1 MRRMARALLVFATL
15 AATLVPVDA
24 RCDEALDRAI
34 ALTTE
39 KRYSEARAVLDS
51 ILERTPD
58 SSHARL
64 LHGILRARA
73 GRLNEA
79 IEIFELLRDDAP
91 DMPEPYNNL
100 AVLYAVQG
108 RLDDAREILLA
119 TLERQPSA
127 VAYANLGD
135 LYASLARRAYDR
147 ANELDPDVRVRSSPG
162 TGLTDGIGA
171 ASPGSSITAAMRSGP
186 PADEPESQDDATIRQ
201 EAAAKPDN
209 GVPKMSEAAEETRD
223 SGPRTPGLATE
234 PVLPP
239 VVPAGAV
246 TVAGGVPSP
255 DASASAATVAGA
267 MPSPSASAPSA
278 LCARVGGFM
287 DPQAA
292 ADAVKWL
299 KSQGAEVM
307 DVHRRGHEVT
317 TRHRVFLPPF
327 ATRAQASKVVREI
340 RSRGVGDI
348 AVIGSGTL
356 ENGISFGVYASEKN
370 MRRRVSALRELGYD
384 VQSGTAAVE
393 VVDGYVI
400 EARVKDTMQDLKAA
414 WTPRLDGHPIQPVD
428 CG

>member
-1 MRRMARALLVFATL
+1 MRPMARALLVFATL
-15 AATLVPVDA
+15 AATLVPADA

-51 ILERTPD
+51 ILERKPD

-79 IEIFELLRDDAP
+79 IEIFELLRDDDP

-135 LYASLARRAYDR
+135 VYANLARRAYDR
-147 ANELDPDVRVRSSPG
+147 AHELDPDVNVRRSPG
-162 TGLTDGIGA
+162 TGLTSGIGTV
-171 ASPGSSITAAMRSGP
+171 SPGSSITAAMRSGP
-186 PADEPESQDDATIRQ
+186 PADESELQDDATIRQ
-201 EAAAKPDN
+201 EAAANPDD
-209 GVPKMSEAAEETRD
+209 GVPKMSEAVEETRD

-239 VVPAGAV
+239 VVPGSAA

-267 MPSPSASAPSA
+267 MPSPGASAPSA

-307 DVHRRGHEVT
+307 DVHRREHEVT

-327 ATRAQASKVVREI
+327 ATRAQASKVMREI
-340 RSRGVGDI
+340 RSRGVGDV

-384 VQSGTAAVE
+384 VQSGTATVE

>member
-1 MRRMARALLVFATL
+1 MRRMTKALLVFGTL
-15 AATLVPVDA
+15 VATLVPADA

-51 ILERTPD
+51 ILERDPD
-58 SSHARL
+58 STYARL
-64 LHGILRARA
+64 LHGILGARA

-79 IEIFELLRDDAP
+79 IEIFEQLRVDDP

-135 LYASLARRAYDR
+135 VYASLARRAYDR
-147 ANELDPDVRVRSSPG
+147 AHELDPDVSVRSSPG
-162 TGLTDGIGA
+162 TGLTNDIAGV
-171 ASPGSSITAAMRSGP
+171 SQGSSIAAAMRSGP
-186 PADEPESQDDATIRQ
+186 PADESELQDDATIRR
-201 EAAAKPDN
+201 EAAAKPDD
-209 GVPKMSEAAEETRD
+209 GVPTMSEAAEETRD
-223 SGPRTPGLATE
+223 SGPRTPGIATE

-239 VVPAGAV
+239 PEPASAV
-246 TVAGGVPSP
+246 TVAGAAPSP
-255 DASASAATVAGA
+255 HA
-267 MPSPSASAPSA
+267 PAPSA
-278 LCARVGGFM
+278 HCARVSGFM

-299 KSQGAEVM
+299 KSQGAEVV
-307 DVHRRGHEVT
+307 DVHRREREVT

-327 ATRAQASKVVREI
+327 ATRAQASKALREI
-340 RSRGVGDI
+340 RSRGVGDV
-348 AVIGSGTL
+348 AVIGDGTL

-370 MRRRVSALRELGYD
+370 MRRRVSALGGLGYD
-384 VQSGTAAVE
+384 VRSGAAAVE
-393 VVDGYVI
+393 V
-400 EARVKDTMQDLKAA
+400 ANSF
-414 WTPRLDGHPIQPVD
+414 
-428 CG
+428 

>member
-1 MRRMARALLVFATL
+1 
-15 AATLVPVDA
+15 
-24 RCDEALDRAI
+24 
-34 ALTTE
+34 
-39 KRYSEARAVLDS
+39 
-51 ILERTPD
+51 
-58 SSHARL
+58 
-64 LHGILRARA
+64 
-73 GRLNEA
+73 
-79 IEIFELLRDDAP
+79 
-91 DMPEPYNNL
+91 
-100 AVLYAVQG
+100 
-108 RLDDAREILLA
+108 
-119 TLERQPSA
+119 
-127 VAYANLGD
+127 
-135 LYASLARRAYDR
+135 
-147 ANELDPDVRVRSSPG
+147 
-162 TGLTDGIGA
+162 
-171 ASPGSSITAAMRSGP
+171 
-186 PADEPESQDDATIRQ
+186 
-201 EAAAKPDN
+201 
-209 GVPKMSEAAEETRD
+209 
-223 SGPRTPGLATE
+223 
-234 PVLPP
+234 
-239 VVPAGAV
+239 
-246 TVAGGVPSP
+246 
-255 DASASAATVAGA
+255 
-267 MPSPSASAPSA
+267 
-278 LCARVGGFM
+278 M

>member
-15 AATLVPVDA
+15 AATLVPADA

-51 ILERTPD
+51 ILERKPD

-64 LHGILRARA
+64 LHGILRTRA

-79 IEIFELLRDDAP
+79 IEIFELLRDDDP

-135 LYASLARRAYDR
+135 VYANLARRAYDR
-147 ANELDPDVRVRSSPG
+147 AHELDPDVNVRRSPG
-162 TGLTDGIGA
+162 TGLTSGIGTV
-171 ASPGSSITAAMRSGP
+171 SPGSSITATMRSGP
-186 PADEPESQDDATIRQ
+186 PADELESQDDATIRQ
-201 EAAAKPDN
+201 EAAAKPDD

-239 VVPAGAV
+239 VVPASAV
-246 TVAGGVPSP
+246 TVAGGVPLP
-255 DASASAATVAGA
+255 DASAGAMTAAGA
-267 MPSPSASAPSA
+267 VPSPHASTPSA
-278 LCARVGGFM
+278 HCAHVSGFM

-292 ADAVKWL
+292 DDAAKWL
-299 KSQGAEVM
+299 KSHGAEIV
-307 DVHRRGHEVT
+307 DVHRREHEVT

-327 ATRAQASKVVREI
+327 ATRAKASKALREI
-340 RSRGVGDI
+340 RSRGVGDV
-348 AVIGSGTL
+348 AVIGDGTL

-370 MRRRVSALRELGYD
+370 MRRRVSALRELGYE
-384 VQSGTAAVE
+384 VRSGAAAAE

-400 EARVKDTMQDLKAA
+400 EARVMDTLQDLKTA
-414 WTPRLDGHPIQPVD
+414 WIPRLDGHPIQPVD